1 MLIDIIFAALFIF
14 ACIKGWRKG
23 LIVAL
28 FSIIAFIA
36 GLAAAL
42 KLSAVV
48 ATKLAANVEVSGKW
62 LPVISFVLVFLIV
75 VFLVNL
81 GAGIIQKTAEVA
93 MLGWLNRIGGVVLF
107 VLLYSIIYS
116 IFLFYALQLHFIKP
130 ATIATSQLYQ
140 YIQPMGPKVINMLG
154 GIIPIFKDT
163 FAQLEHFFGEVSNK
177 LQH

>member
-1 MLIDIIFAALFIF
+1 MLIDIIFAILFII
-14 ACIKGWRKG
+14 ACVKGLKKG

-28 FSIIAFIA
+28 FSIVAFIA

-48 ATKLAANVEVSGKW
+48 ATKLASNMEISGKW
-62 LPVISFVLVFLIV
+62 LPVISFMLVFLIV

-81 GAGIIQKTAEVA
+81 GGRFIQKTAEVA
-93 MLGWLNRIGGVVLF
+93 MLGWLNRIGGIVLF

-116 IFLFYALQLHFIKP
+116 IFLFYAVQVHFIKP

-140 YIQPMGPKVINMLG
+140 YIEPLGPKVINMLG
-154 GIIPIFKDT
+154 SIIPIFKDT